1 MLEELDAR
9 LPTLCVIL
17 LGEQCVLPQGSGS
30 VQVSQRFGWPAVA
43 LSPLICASP
52 AIMRSR

>member
-1 MLEELDAR
+1 MLEEMDAR
-9 LPTLCVIL
+9 LPALCVIL

-30 VQVSQRFGWPAVA
+30 VQVSQRWPAVA